1 MPITYGNFTK
11 QLKLLPITLHPDG
24 GATVSVRYGFVGE
37 DNVWTPAEE
46 KQIPLQAEAVAAIL
60 GQQPTAGMT
69 RHDDL
74 AAAVYAHLV
83 SNGLVPSGEVS

>member
-46 KQIPLQAEAVAAIL
+46 RQINLQAAAVASIL
-60 GQQPTAGMT
+60 DQQPTAGLS

-74 AAAVYAHLV
+74 AAAVYTHLV
-83 SNGLVPSGEVS
+83 TNGLVPAGEIS